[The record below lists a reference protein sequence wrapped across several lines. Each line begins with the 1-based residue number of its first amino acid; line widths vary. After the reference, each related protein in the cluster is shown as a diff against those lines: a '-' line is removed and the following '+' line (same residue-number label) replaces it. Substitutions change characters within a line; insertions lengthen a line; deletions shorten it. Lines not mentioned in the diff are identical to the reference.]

1 MADPIS
7 DPLIAGE
14 RLLAFAREG
23 RLVQRVWHDEEDG
36 REIACLL
43 GAAAGIDDPD
53 ECTASLMPA
62 WVAHALP
69 GLFDGQTEAHA
80 QTFARRWGEAMIRD
94 EWARIDW
101 DAVRAEW
108 LKFVVQ
114 QAKDAAAYAAA
125 ARAAAR
131 ADAAADAADASY
143 AAAYAAAASAA
154 AARAAAAAAAAAAYA
169 VAVYAAS
176 DASDDAADAADAAY
190 AAAYAAAADEDDG
203 DDAARAARDAQ
214 ADALMDA
221 IERAMG
227 VA

>member
-125 ARAAAR
+125 A
-131 ADAAADAADASY
+131 AADASN
-143 AAAYAAAASAA
+143 AAH
-154 AARAAAAAAAAAAYA
+154 
-169 VAVYAAS
+169 
-176 DASDDAADAADAAY
+176 AADAAY
-190 AAAYAAAADEDDG
+190 AAARAADADAYAAHAAG
-203 DDAARAARDAQ
+203 PAHAACTAHAAQ
-214 ADALMDA
+214 ADALRAA
-221 IERAMG
+221 IERAME
-227 VA
+227 VARG